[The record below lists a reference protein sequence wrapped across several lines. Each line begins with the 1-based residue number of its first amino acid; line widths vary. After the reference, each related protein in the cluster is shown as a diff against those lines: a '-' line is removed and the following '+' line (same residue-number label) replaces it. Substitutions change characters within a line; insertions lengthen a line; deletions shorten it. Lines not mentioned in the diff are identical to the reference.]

1 VPVLLIGVS
10 IGGFLLAFVLAA
22 FRVSAKA
29 DRLAESH
36 YIDLTIKRMEREF
49 NEHP

>member
-1 VPVLLIGVS
+1 MPLLLIGVS
-10 IGGFLLAFVLAA
+10 IGGFLVVFVLAA
-22 FRVSAKA
+22 LRVSAKA

-36 YIDLTIKRMEREF
+36 YIDLTINRMEREF